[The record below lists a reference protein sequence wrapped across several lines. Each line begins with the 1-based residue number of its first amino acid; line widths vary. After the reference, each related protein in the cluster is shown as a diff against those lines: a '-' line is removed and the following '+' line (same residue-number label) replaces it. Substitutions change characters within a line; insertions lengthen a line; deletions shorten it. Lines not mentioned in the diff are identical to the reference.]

1 MTRISPFRLLAPA
14 LLAAVLVACDSTDT
28 APLPPDSAT
37 IARVADGD
45 SLVLRGGERVRL
57 LQIDAPELGGGECY
71 GREAMR
77 ELARLLEPGDDVRL
91 EFDPELDERDRH
103 GRLLR
108 YVHLEYD
115 NVNVELVRRGAAAP
129 FFLRAERGR
138 YADDLLSAVEDAR
151 SAGAGMWRA
160 CDVRWRSDRQVE
172 TRPRSQ

>member
-14 LLAAVLVACDSTDT
+14 LLAVVLVACDSTDT

-45 SLVLRGGERVRL
+45 SLVLQDGARVRL
-57 LQIDAPELGGGECY
+57 LQIDAPELGGGECH
-71 GREAMR
+71 GREASR
-77 ELARLLEPGDDVRL
+77 ELSRLLEPGDRVRL
-91 EFDPELDERDRH
+91 ELDPELDDRDRH

-108 YVHLEYD
+108 YVHLEVA

-129 FFLRAERGR
+129 FFLRGERGR
-138 YADDLLSAVEDAR
+138 YADDLLSAVEDAQR
-151 SAGAGMWRA
+151 ASAGMWQA
-160 CDVRWRSDRQVE
+160 CDVRWSSDRQVE